1 MTSSPW
7 LIVTWLL
14 ERLRDRI
21 DPHYPLTVTEKAER
35 DD

>member
-7 LIVTWLL
+7 LIATWLL
-14 ERLRDRI
+14 ERIRDRI
-21 DPHYPLTVTEKAER
+21 DPHYPLNLTEKAEH

>member
-1 MTSSPW
+1 MKDVA
-7 LIVTWLL
+7 LIATWLL

-21 DPHYPLTVTEKAER
+21 HPHYPLNLTEKAEH